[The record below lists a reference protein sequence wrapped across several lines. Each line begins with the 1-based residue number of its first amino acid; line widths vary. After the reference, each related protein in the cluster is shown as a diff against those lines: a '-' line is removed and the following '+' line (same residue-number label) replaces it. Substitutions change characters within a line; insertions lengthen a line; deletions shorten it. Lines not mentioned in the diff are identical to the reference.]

1 MKSLSETP
9 LSVLDLAPIRE
20 GKSLADTFGA
30 SLALARHVESLG
42 YKRYWL
48 AEHHNLAGVASSATA
63 VLIGYIAAGT
73 TTIRVGSGGI
83 MLPNH
88 APLMVAEEFGT
99 LETLYPGRIDLG
111 LGRAPGTDQET
122 MRALRGHLGP
132 EVDFSE
138 LLEELQYYF
147 APVKSGQRLRA
158 IPGAN
163 LKIPIWILG
172 SSLYSAHLA
181 AACGLPY
188 AFAGHFA
195 PEEML
200 DAVAIYRREFQASDV
215 LEKPYVM
222 IGLQAVAADT
232 DEEADFLAT
241 TLYGRFLGL
250 LRNQR
255 TALQPP
261 LRDTS
266 NFWSAVERAAVL
278 NRLRYAAIGGPAK
291 VAESLQRLIDLTQA
305 DELIINSE
313 PYEDAARLR
322 SFEILASLA
331 MVKSDSREREVLRG

>member
-1 MKSLSETP
+1 MKILGQTP

-20 GKSLADTFGA
+20 GKSLADTFEA
-30 SLALARHVESLG
+30 SLTLARHVESLG
-42 YKRYWL
+42 YKRFWL
-48 AEHHNLAGVASSATA
+48 AEHHNLAGIASSATSI
-63 VLIGYIAAGT
+63 LIGYIAAGT
-73 TTIRVGSGGI
+73 ANIRVGSGGI

-132 EVDFSE
+132 EIDFAE
-138 LLEELQYYF
+138 QLQQLRYF
-147 APVKSGQRLRA
+147 FAKPKPGQHLHA

-181 AACGLPY
+181 AAHGLPY

-195 PEEML
+195 PEDML
-200 DAVAIYRREFQASDV
+200 DAIAVYRREFQPSDV
-215 LEKPYVM
+215 LENPYVM
-222 IGLQAVAADT
+222 IGTQAVAADT
-232 DEEADFLAT
+232 DEEAEYLAT
-241 TLYGRFLGL
+241 TIYLRFLGI

-255 TALQPP
+255 TALLPP
-261 LRDTS
+261 VQDITHL
-266 NFWSAVERAAVL
+266 WSSSERAAVRG
-278 NRLRYAAIGGPAK
+278 RLRYAAIGGPEK
-291 VAESLQRLIDLTQA
+291 VAHSLQNLINLTQT

-322 SFEILASLA
+322 SFEILSSSLRRDPASKLGA
-331 MVKSDSREREVLRG
+331 GAV